1 LNAGLRLFD
10 VRLQKLSS
18 MRYLLT
24 CLIATSLIA
33 GCKNNDKSG
42 IAAGTTITD
51 STQFTTIQWLDST
64 KDFGKIQ
71 EGQKLEV
78 SFRFKNTG
86 NKPLVIEKVQPSC
99 GCTVAEQSTEPIAPG
114 AEGQVK
120 ASFNSEGR
128 TGVNHKTLFVTANT
142 KGSQS
147 HSLQFVV
154 QVEKKS

>member
-1 LNAGLRLFD
+1 
-10 VRLQKLSS
+10 
-18 MRYLLT
+18 MRYLFGCFL
-24 CLIATSLIA
+24 LAVMA
-33 GCKNNDKSG
+33 GGCMNDNK
-42 IAAGTTITD
+42 AGTAAASRAVTD
-51 STQFTTIQWLDST
+51 SSAFTTIRWIDSV

-78 SFRFKNTG
+78 SFRFLNTG
-86 NKPLVIEKVQPSC
+86 DKPLVIAHVQPSC

-128 TGVNHKTLFVTANT
+128 LGTNHKTLTVTANT
-142 KGSQS
+142 KGTQY

-154 QVEKKS
+154 QVEKK